1 MRESDMELFQHQCLT
16 LPGLFCCLNQWD
28 SRWWS
33 FCQPRGGARYR
44 IPDIRASCVF
54 CGVGAFSLVYKAQ
67 LYVPCSFFWD
77 HIAWD
82 LLTNRAAIGEGNG
95 NPLQCSCLENPRD
108 GGAWWAAVYGVA
120 QSRTRL
126 KRLSSSSSIRA
137 AITILTTPGIFM
149 MSYSVL
155 HCASESIHT
164 HNFLYAFLLY
174 LGLHLPLWQAFLYY
188 FHPTKAKVRWL
199 PLCHVSFYPL
209 LEPPLLITMPPNFH
223 SDRFRTP
230 KIIDSANTTE
240 SRYILEFD

>member
-33 FCQPRGGARYR
+33 FCRPRGGARYR

-67 LYVPCSFFWD
+67 LYVPCSFFWG
-77 HIAWD
+77 HIACD
-82 LLTNRAAIGEGNG
+82 LLTNRAAI
-95 NPLQCSCLENPRD
+95 
-108 GGAWWAAVYGVA
+108 
-120 QSRTRL
+120 
-126 KRLSSSSSIRA
+126 
-137 AITILTTPGIFM
+137 TILATPAIFM

-174 LGLHLPLWQAFLYY
+174 LGLHLHLWQAFLYY
-188 FHPTKAKVRWL
+188 FHPTKANVQWL